1 MSIRI
6 LNHNGTARQLS
17 ARMTADF
24 EADLRRIGEAPS
36 SPTLN
41 LWISNQTPEELLQ
54 ILKRMPGR
62 PADESARGG
71 VQELQPEISVPEDSD
86 RDTAAGHQ
94 VGEPKSDI
102 QAVGLPH
109 KPDYAAGTGTLWASG
124 GVYNS
129 VYQRETGHI
138 MADPGGL
145 GELVV
150 RDGKMVNLRDE
161 QREELALAKER
172 EDLERARREREDRES
187 RNGGNDEGNER

>member
-6 LNHNGTARQLS
+6 LDHNGTPRQLS
-17 ARMTADF
+17 ARMCADF
-24 EADLRRIGEAPS
+24 EAELRRIGEVPAP
-36 SPTLN
+36 PTLN
-41 LWISNQTPEELLQ
+41 LWVSNQTPDELLQ
-54 ILKRMPGR
+54 TLKRMPGR

-71 VQELQPEISVPEDSD
+71 VQELQSEISVPEDSD

-94 VGEPKSDI
+94 VGDPKSDI
-102 QAVGLPH
+102 QAVGLPS
-109 KPDYAAGTGTLWASG
+109 KPNYAAGTGTFWASG

-145 GELVV
+145 GELMV

-161 QREELALAKER
+161 QREELGKAKER
-172 EDLERARREREDRES
+172 EDLERERQERKDGES
-187 RNGGNDEGNER
+187 R

>member
-6 LNHNGTARQLS
+6 LDHNGTALQLP

-24 EADLRRIGEAPS
+24 EAELRRIGEAPAP
-36 SPTLN
+36 PTLN
-41 LWISNQTPEELLQ
+41 LWISNQTPDELLQ

-62 PADESARGG
+62 PADESARGQ
-71 VQELQPEISVPEDSD
+71 VQELQSEISVPEDSSKGP
-86 RDTAAGHQ
+86 AAGHQ
-94 VGEPKSDI
+94 VGEPKPEV
-102 QAVGLPH
+102 QVVGLPH

-161 QREELALAKER
+161 QREELGMAKER
-172 EDLERARREREDRES
+172 EDLERERQERKDGES
-187 RNGGNDEGNER
+187 R

>member
-1 MSIRI
+1 
-6 LNHNGTARQLS
+6 
-17 ARMTADF
+17 
-24 EADLRRIGEAPS
+24 
-36 SPTLN
+36 
-41 LWISNQTPEELLQ
+41 
-54 ILKRMPGR
+54 MPGR

-71 VQELQPEISVPEDSD
+71 VQELQPERAILEDSD

-94 VGEPKSDI
+94 VGDPKSDV

-161 QREELALAKER
+161 QREELGKAKE
-172 EDLERARREREDRES
+172 EERQERKDRES
-187 RNGGNDEGNER
+187 R

>member
-6 LNHNGTARQLS
+6 LDYNGTARQLS

-24 EADLRRIGEAPS
+24 EAEFRRIGESPS
-36 SPTLN
+36 LPTLN
-41 LWISNQTPEELLQ
+41 LWISNQTPDELLQ
-54 ILKRMPGR
+54 ILKCMPGR

-71 VQELQPEISVPEDSD
+71 VQELQPERAILEDSD

-94 VGEPKSDI
+94 VGDPKSDV

-161 QREELALAKER
+161 QREELGKAKE
-172 EDLERARREREDRES
+172 EERQERKDRES
-187 RNGGNDEGNER
+187 R